1 MRRTIQCFLLFEA
14 ASFVAASLIH
24 AGVFVSGYEHGKAR
38 IAESVI
44 AIVLFAAASWTW
56 IRPLSARTAGLA
68 GQGFALFATL
78 VGILTIVV
86 GVGPRT
92 MPDIL
97 YHAGIVVVLIG
108 GLITAKRA

>member
-14 ASFVAASLIH
+14 ATFVAASLIH
-24 AGVFVSGYEHGKAR
+24 AGVFISGFEHWKAR

-44 AIVLFAAASWTW
+44 AFVLFAAAASIW
-56 IRPLSARTAGLA
+56 IRPQAARTAGLV

-78 VGILTIVV
+78 VGIFTIVV

-92 MPDIL
+92 VPDL
-97 YHAGIVVVLIG
+97 AYHAAIVAVLIW
-108 GLITAKRA
+108 GLMVAKRA